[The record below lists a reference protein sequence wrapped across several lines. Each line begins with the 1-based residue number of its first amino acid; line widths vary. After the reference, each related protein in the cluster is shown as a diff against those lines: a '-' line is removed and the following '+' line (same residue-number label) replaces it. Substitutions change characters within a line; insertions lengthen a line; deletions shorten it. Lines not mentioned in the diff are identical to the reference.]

1 MTSASPGFAH
11 GESVVVVHP
20 GGRNN
25 VGDPTSPTEQQID
38 GVVIYPASIDESING
53 TVLDA
58 DEVMLGPYGITVTA
72 ADTVYRLSDTD
83 RNHPLYVK
91 GDAWN
96 VKHPDTG
103 WEAGSRVLLTYRRG
117 GTS

>member
-1 MTSASPGFAH
+1 MLGGPPFEH
-11 GESVVVVHP
+11 GETVVVVHP

-25 VGDPTSPTEQQID
+25 VGDPVGATEHSIE
-38 GVVIYPASIDESING
+38 GVVIYPASLEESING

-58 DEVMLGPYGITVTA
+58 DEIMLGPYGITVA
-72 ADTVYRLSDTD
+72 AEDTIYRATDTD
-83 RNHPLYVK
+83 RAHPFYAK

-96 VKHPDTG
+96 VKHPMTG

>member
-1 MTSASPGFAH
+1 MTDFTH
-11 GESVVVVHP
+11 GETVVVVHL
-20 GGRNN
+20 GGRSNT
-25 VGDPTSPTEQQID
+25 GDPLDSTEHQIE

-53 TVLDA
+53 TVLSA
-58 DEVMLGPYGITVTA
+58 DEVMLGPYGVTVSSEDTIYRL
-72 ADTVYRLSDTD
+72 ADTNRERPFYA
-83 RNHPLYVK
+83 K

-96 VKHPDTG
+96 IKHPITG

>member
-1 MTSASPGFAH
+1 MPVTPLLR
-11 GESVVVVHP
+11 GETVVVVHS

-25 VGDPTSPTEQQID
+25 LGDPVGDEEHEID
-38 GVVIYPASIDESING
+38 GVVIYPASLEESVNG

-58 DEVMLGPYGITVTA
+58 DEIMLGPYGITVVSE
-72 ADTVYRLSDTD
+72 DVIYRKTDTD
-83 RNHPLYVK
+83 RDHPMYAK

-96 VKHPDTG
+96 VKHPMTG